1 MPISALERKILNC
14 IQEDIPFTSQPFKVL
29 SRQLGIEER
38 EFLRKLRQ
46 LKKRGIIR
54 RFSAGLNHKKLKF
67 KSTLLGIRVPGKKI
81 NPVVK
86 NIVDYPQVTHCYLR
100 EGKYN
105 LWVVFLY
112 KNGKLKHFLRELDK
126 QVGRENILNF
136 VTKRQFKL
144 QTSLKI

>member
-29 SRQLGIEER
+29 SQQLGIEER

-112 KNGKLKHFLRELDK
+112 KNGKLKEFLRELDK

>member
-29 SRQLGIEER
+29 SRQLGVGER

-112 KNGKLKHFLRELDK
+112 KNGKLKQFLKELDK
-126 QVGRENILNF
+126 QVGQENILNF